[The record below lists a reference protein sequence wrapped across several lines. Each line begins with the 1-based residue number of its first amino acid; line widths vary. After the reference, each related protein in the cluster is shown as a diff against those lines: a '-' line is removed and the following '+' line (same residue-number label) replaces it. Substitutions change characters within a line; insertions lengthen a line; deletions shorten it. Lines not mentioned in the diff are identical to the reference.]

1 MCVSS
6 GLPRWH
12 RGKEYTCR
20 CRRCKRCGLEPW
32 AGTSPWSRKWQPTP
46 VFLPG
51 NFHGKRS
58 LASYSP
64 SVFKNWTQLSLASYS
79 PSVFKSWT
87 QLSPWLL
94 AVLLAYFIIFF
105 CSAHVVGKILMQIWN
120 VLSAWEWRY
129 FSKIY
134 FKITIPTMWLS
145 PYYLLMLN
153 KAWLL
158 FLFFYP
164 YYVHFQIK
172 CTFSLIL
179 F

>member
-6 GLPRWH
+6 GH

-87 QLSPWLL
+87 QLSPRLL

-105 CSAHVVGKILMQIWN
+105 LQCSCCWQNTNADLKCTRCLRMKIFLKNLFQDNYTDN
-120 VLSAWEWRY
+120 V
-129 FSKIY
+129 
-134 FKITIPTMWLS
+134 
-145 PYYLLMLN
+145 
-153 KAWLL
+153 
-158 FLFFYP
+158 
-164 YYVHFQIK
+164 
-172 CTFSLIL
+172 TFSLL
-179 F
+179 FINVK